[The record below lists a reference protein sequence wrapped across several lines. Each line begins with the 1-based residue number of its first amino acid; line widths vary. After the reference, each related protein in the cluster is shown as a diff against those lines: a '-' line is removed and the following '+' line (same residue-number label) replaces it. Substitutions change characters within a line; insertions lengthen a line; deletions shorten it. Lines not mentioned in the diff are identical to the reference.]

1 MQEFFIYFATKIIV
15 CRSKYEMS
23 CVYCLRNKSYKMRLD
38 RPNGAELEV
47 LAIVWEME
55 TASVR
60 RVYERVGREKQTGST
75 IPKTRQNTHAKVL
88 LAGDKKKRNAER
100 PFP

>member
-1 MQEFFIYFATKIIV
+1 MLE
-15 CRSKYEMS
+15 
-23 CVYCLRNKSYKMRLD
+23 

-60 RVYERVGREKQTGST
+60 QVYERVGREKQTGST
-75 IPKTRQNTHAKVL
+75 IPKTGQNTHAKGL
-88 LAGDKKKRNAER
+88 LARNEKKRNAER